1 MSLWGNLDGRTGN
14 NKPKYANTTYRIS
27 NSTINGS
34 AANTAKY
41 YGATYGVNAEE
52 AGNTVAD
59 GKKVAHAGWVSQ
71 KIGTGPIAS
80 VRVVNGG
87 QNYNSAG
94 YIVVSGGGDGT
105 VNLSYTIANSRNTL
119 ETYSSNSYWNTIA
132 TVTVVDGG
140 AGFNVA
146 PTLAANGPNSAN
158 FATFSVTL
166 GGRAGRVQY
175 ETLVAMGSMTGDD
188 PGDDKYFPQSP

>member
-14 NKPKYANTTYRIS
+14 NKPVYANTTYRIS

-34 AANTAKY
+34 AANTAKF

-71 KIGTGPIAS
+71 KIGTGPVASIAITS
-80 VRVVNGG
+80 GG
-87 QNYNSAG
+87 QGYNAAG
-94 YIVVSGGGDGT
+94 FLTISGGGDGT
-105 VNLSYTIANSRNTL
+105 INVSYTIANSLNSMQS
-119 ETYSSNSYWNTIA
+119 YSSNARQNVIASITINSP
-132 TVTVVDGG
+132 G

-146 PTLAANGPNSAN
+146 PTVIAGGSNIAP
-158 FATFSVTL
+158 ATFSVGL

-175 ETLVAMGSMTGDD
+175 ETLVAMGSITGDD